1 MINALGDHVDAAEWF
16 DRTEASYGNV
26 ANVVCYR
33 HEAPPFLRLAT
44 AVDDFGTTVP
54 IGWPA
59 LAFRARH
66 LEVL

>member
-1 MINALGDHVDAAEWF
+1 MINSFGDQVDAIDHFEQ
-16 DRTEASYGNV
+16 TERVYGNV

-33 HEAPPFLRLAT
+33 HDAPPYLKLAT

-59 LAFRARH
+59 LASRARH
-66 LEVL
+66 LEIV